1 MLLEIVRKPLVE
13 EVATAEQDYQEEDY
27 CERHRNISFEYLS
40 YRTCVL

>member
-13 EVATAEQDYQEEDY
+13 QVGTAEQDYQKEDY
-27 CERHRNISFEYLS
+27 CEGHRNISFECLS